1 MTNTQVSNM
10 LFKSF
15 IFACLQALFIP
26 LIWAQKAP
34 AIPLPTQTVERL
46 MQSVV
51 AVQSRTDDDA
61 STVRTLG
68 QRRQGSGVVIGP
80 DLVLTIG
87 YLLIEAQS
95 VDLID
100 RQGRR
105 VPAQVRAVDTVSGFG
120 LVRSLVPLR
129 LEPVPLG
136 DSDAVKAPTKV
147 LTLGQGEAELTEL
160 EVISRKPFAGNW
172 EYLLESPLMTVPA
185 VNNWSG
191 AGLFDAS
198 GQLIGLGSLLVP
210 DVFGD
215 AKPMPGNLYVP
226 LNELKPQ
233 LSELLRN
240 GKRTGPPQSW
250 LGISSQALR
259 EGGLMVQR
267 VTPESPASQAGIEA
281 GDILV
286 ALQGRAIDNLPDFY
300 RQLWTWGPAGSALQI
315 TVKRQG
321 QEKKIQII
329 TGDRALSMKPPR
341 GV

>member
-1 MTNTQVSNM
+1 M
-10 LFKSF
+10 LLKLF
-15 IFACLQALFIP
+15 ILAGLQALLFP
-26 LIWAQKAP
+26 FALAQQTP
-34 AIPLPTQTVERL
+34 ATTLPSKMVERV

-51 AVQSRTDDDA
+51 AIQARTDDDA
-61 STVRTLG
+61 NSARTLG

-100 RQGRR
+100 HQGRR
-105 VPAQVRAVDTVSGFG
+105 VPAHVKAVDTVSGFG

-136 DSDAVKAPTKV
+136 DSDAVKVPAKV
-147 LTLGQGEAELTEL
+147 LTLGQGEGELTEL
-160 EVISRKPFAGNW
+160 QVVSRKPFAGNW
-172 EYLLESPLMTVPA
+172 EYLLESPLMTLPA

-191 AGLFDAS
+191 AGLFDED

-215 AKPMPGNLYVP
+215 SKPMPGNLYVP

-233 LSELLRN
+233 LVELLRN
-240 GKRTGPPQSW
+240 GKRNGPAQSW
-250 LGISSQALR
+250 LGISSQAVR
-259 EGGLMVQR
+259 GGGLMVQR
-267 VTPESPASQAGIEA
+267 VTPESPASQAGIQA
-281 GDILV
+281 GDVLV

-300 RQLWTWGPAGSALQI
+300 RQLWTWGPAGSKLEI
-315 TVKRQG
+315 TVKRLG
-321 QEKKIQII
+321 QEKKIQIT
-329 TGDRALSMKPPR
+329 TGDRTQSMKAPR

>member
-1 MTNTQVSNM
+1 MNM
-10 LFKSF
+10 FHKFLA
-15 IFACLQALFIP
+15 IACLQLLSLP
-26 LIWAQKAP
+26 CTWAQ
-34 AIPLPTQTVERL
+34 LTQTTNLPPQTVARL

-51 AVQSRTDDDA
+51 AVQARTDEDA

-68 QRRQGSGVVIGP
+68 QRRQGSGVVIAP

-105 VPAQVRAVDTVSGFG
+105 VPAQVKAVDTVSGFG

-129 LEPVPLG
+129 LEPVALG
-136 DSDAVKAPTKV
+136 DSDAVKVPAKV

-160 EVISRKPFAGNW
+160 EVVSRKTFAGNW
-172 EYLLESPLMTVPA
+172 EYLLESPLMTLPA

-215 AKPMPGNLYVP
+215 TKPMLGNLYVP
-226 LNELKPQ
+226 LNEIKQQ
-233 LSELLRN
+233 LNELLVN
-240 GKRTGPPQSW
+240 GKRTGPAQSW
-250 LGISSQALR
+250 LGINSQALR
-259 EGGLMVQR
+259 GGGLMVLR
-267 VTPESPASQAGIEA
+267 VTPDSPASQAGVEA
-281 GDILV
+281 GDVLLT
-286 ALQGRAIDNLPDFY
+286 LQGRTIENLPDFY
-300 RQLWTWGPAGSALQI
+300 RQLWTWGPAGSAVQVTL
-315 TVKRQG
+315 KRQG
-321 QEKKIQII
+321 QEKTIRIV
-329 TGDRALSMKPPR
+329 TGDRAQSMKPPR